1 MKTKRHA
8 NKEPNVSPH
17 VRRSKVNTLVFVYQ
31 KRHLSD
37 RQKSI
42 LKKKNGKEIKVSF
55 ENEDE
60 NCC

>member
-17 VRRSKVNTLVFVYQ
+17 VRKSKVNTLVFVYQ

-37 RQKSI
+37 RQNSI
-42 LKKKNGKEIKVSF
+42 LERKMEKK
-55 ENEDE
+55 
-60 NCC
+60 